1 MKKNKQKQTGQTQR
15 SATEA
20 NIVKLGKKKTT
31 GGRGQR
37 KENPVKPSKTQ

>member
-20 NIVKLGKKKTT
+20 NIVKLGKKK
-31 GGRGQR
+31 QR
-37 KENPVKPSKTQ
+37 EDVVNVRKTQ